1 MRRYIWLSAFF
12 ALAISAQGCTYE
24 YCPGTADAD
33 AYIEP
38 PHVVAQSAPPAPP
51 VQVEVRPAQPSAQSV
66 WVSGHYSW
74 EGGRWVWIP
83 GLWSTPRAGYVWQEP
98 VAVQA
103 QGGVRYHP
111 GYWRPSQAEPPPV
124 YRQPSAVAVTVHA
137 DANVNGGNVVHA
149 QPTNNGGVTT
159 VVAQPAQAQGIVT
172 TVVTQQPARNG
183 GVTTVIAQQPTQAH
197 GNVQVTAPQAH
208 GGVTTVVT
216 QPARPNG
223 AGTVV
228 TTVQP
233 QPANGGVTAVA
244 TRPNGVGV
252 VNTVPQQNG
261 GVVAV
266 RPAQGAGTV
275 TTAPARPNG
284 VAVGTVVGPQQ
295 QGGQANV
302 QAGVRPATVGGI
314 GQRQPGVG
322 VATVQTQGQLRCSLG
337 ATFAPRG
344 GAVVVNGSG
353 LNGAVIMI
361 GGTTA
366 PTMNGNAS
374 QITVQ
379 VPANSRGGSV
389 TASAGGQQA
398 SCGNLRIT
406 GQM

>member
-1 MRRYIWLSAFF
+1 MRRYVWLGAFF

-38 PHVVAQSAPPAPP
+38 PHVIAQTAPPPPP
-51 VQVEVRPAQPSAQSV
+51 VQVEVRPAQPTLQSV
-66 WVSGHYSW
+66 WVAGHYSW

-124 YRQPSAVAVTVHA
+124 YRQPSAVTVTVHA
-137 DANVNGGNVVHA
+137 DANVNGGNVVYA
-149 QPTNNGGVTT
+149 QPTNNGVTTVVAQPAQGQGGVTTVVAQPAQGHGNVTTVVTQQPAQHGGVTTVVAQPARANGAGNVVTVQPSQPANGGVTT
-159 VVAQPAQAQGIVT
+159 VVAQPARA
-172 TVVTQQPARNG
+172 
-183 GVTTVIAQQPTQAH
+183 
-197 GNVQVTAPQAH
+197 
-208 GGVTTVVT
+208 
-216 QPARPNG
+216 
-223 AGTVV
+223 
-228 TTVQP
+228 
-233 QPANGGVTAVA
+233 
-244 TRPNGVGV
+244 NGVGV
-252 VNTVPQQNG
+252 VNTVPNPNG

-266 RPAQGAGTV
+266 QPAHGAGTV

-302 QAGVRPATVGGI
+302 QGGVRPATVGGV
-314 GQRQPGVG
+314 GVRQPGVG
-322 VATVQTQGQLRCSLG
+322 VATVQTQGQLTCSLG
-337 ATFAPRG
+337 ASFAPRG
-344 GAVVVNGSG
+344 GAVVINGSG

-366 PTMNGNAS
+366 PTMSASGN

-379 VPANSRGGSV
+379 VPSNSRGGNV

-398 SCGNLRIT
+398 SCGNLRIA